1 MQILFNLFLHF
12 GHCKSH
18 CPCKLTCSNKRSVRY
33 TQLYTFFDAGFS
45 QRLVLGSLPSRR
57 LCSSAQSTHTRKQKG
72 GAHEEEKEEKEE
84 KEKTSLIKEQRL
96 VHEQITFINSRP
108 SNSHSFTMGF
118 TVSGIISRLHGLTSK
133 PHGEPKWLKLLTK
146 SNLCYFLY
154 LLGAIIWCIVG
165 SRRCSS

>member
-1 MQILFNLFLHF
+1 MAQLAPSLL
-12 GHCKSH
+12 
-18 CPCKLTCSNKRSVRY
+18 CSCI
-33 TQLYTFFDAGFS
+33 F
-45 QRLVLGSLPSRR
+45 PSRR
-57 LCSSAQSTHTRKQKG
+57 LYSSAQSTHTRKQNG
-72 GAHEEEKEEKEE
+72 GAHEEEKEEKE
-84 KEKTSLIKEQRL
+84 KNSLIKEQRL
-96 VHEQITFINSRP
+96 VHEQTTFINSRP

-118 TVSGIISRLHGLTSK
+118 TVSGIISRPHGLTSK

>member
-1 MQILFNLFLHF
+1 MKKIVEKRMAQLAPSLL
-12 GHCKSH
+12 
-18 CPCKLTCSNKRSVRY
+18 CSCI
-33 TQLYTFFDAGFS
+33 F
-45 QRLVLGSLPSRR
+45 PSRR
-57 LCSSAQSTHTRKQKG
+57 LCSSAQSTHTRKQNG
-72 GAHEEEKEEKEE
+72 GAHEEEKEEKEG
-84 KEKTSLIKEQRL
+84 KEKNSLIKEQRL

-118 TVSGIISRLHGLTSK
+118 TVSGIISHPHGLTSK